1 MEEEEYLNFADE
13 ATAEASDSEIASFSG
28 ENTNDNDLETRWAS
42 NYEHGDKTLTYTFEE
57 AKELK
62 SMILRW
68 ERCNAK
74 AFQIQVDENG
84 EWKTVYT
91 GTSPHFICTK
101 N

>member
-1 MEEEEYLNFADE
+1 M
-13 ATAEASDSEIASFSG
+13 
-28 ENTNDNDLETRWAS
+28 AS

-74 AFQIQVDENG
+74 AFQIQVDDNG

-91 GTSPHFICTK
+91 GTQPTHLYKKLT
-101 N
+101 